1 VHLDV
6 RLSQLSTQVPLVQR
20 EEGTSSL
27 ATDDSEDKD
36 LMAIRSLQ
44 AGMRKPKQEQPTQ
57 TNEEVRLRHR
67 TVSLV
72 LAHDQSLT
80 SLTSLTVNR

>member
-1 VHLDV
+1 MFDFLN
-6 RLSQLSTQVPLVQR
+6 SAQVPPVQR

-27 ATDDSEDKD
+27 ATDEDED
-36 LMAIRSLQ
+36 LMVIRSIE
-44 AGMRKPKQEQPTQ
+44 AGMDKPKEEQPMQ

-67 TVSLV
+67 TVSLD

-80 SLTSLTVNR
+80 